1 MTYFIVSIIVLAALL
16 FIPVNKLI
24 WVVSVRRMQR
34 KVQRELTTEE
44 IQGQAVRARFIA
56 LFVCILFSFL
66 FNANLLGI
74 PGRG

>member
-1 MTYFIVSIIVLAALL
+1 M
-16 FIPVNKLI
+16 I
-24 WVVSVRRMQR
+24 WVLSVRRMQR
-34 KVQRELTTEE
+34 KVQRELTAEE

-66 FNANLLGI
+66 FNVNLLGI